1 MQIVSSYLEQ
11 VVQVAQIAY
20 LLSPY
25 VLRYLDHRSSR

>member
-11 VVQVAQIAY
+11 VMQVAQIAY

-25 VLRYLDHRSSR
+25 VLRYLDRRGSQ